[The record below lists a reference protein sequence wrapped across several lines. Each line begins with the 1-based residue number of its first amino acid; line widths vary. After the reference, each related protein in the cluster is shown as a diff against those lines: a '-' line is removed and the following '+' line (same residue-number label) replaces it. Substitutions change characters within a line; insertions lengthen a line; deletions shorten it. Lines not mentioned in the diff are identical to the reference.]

1 MTSKRSTSR
10 TSGRFTSPGTSRP
23 GSTASKRSE
32 CPCVACLAEESGVPF
47 DRAASW
53 ERMQRI
59 IETRGYCTQY
69 VMAPPNGVPWA
80 YTIGRLRAGLPE
92 LVVVGLDSVGS
103 AVILNSIASE
113 WDRIVIPEDGASHIP
128 SNPSH
133 KFGAVAIP
141 DRLWEGDFLLGAQR
155 YAREQ
160 GFVENRLALQIL
172 WLENGM
178 LPWDPDASP
187 GLRRR
192 QPILGLLPE
201 SSDVGLNSNGD
212 T

>member
-1 MTSKRSTSR
+1 MWSLTVLPFTSNKLALSISSFRLALSHLVRPEWNEWPFYIVFDPKKFGEISVGPRKLSHPHGHNWAMTSKRSTSR

-59 IETRGYCTQY
+59 IETRGYCIQY
-69 VMAPPNGVPWA
+69 VMAPPNGVSWA

-113 WDRIVIPEDGASHIP
+113 WDRIVIPEDGASHIQ
-128 SNPSH
+128 
-133 KFGAVAIP
+133 AI
-141 DRLWEGDFLLGAQR
+141 
-155 YAREQ
+155 
-160 GFVENRLALQIL
+160 
-172 WLENGM
+172 
-178 LPWDPDASP
+178 
-187 GLRRR
+187 LRT
-192 QPILGLLPE
+192 
-201 SSDVGLNSNGD
+201 SSAP
-212 T
+212 

>member
-1 MTSKRSTSR
+1 MTNKRSTSR
-10 TSGRFTSPGTSRP
+10 ISGRFTSPGTSRP
-23 GSTASKRSE
+23 GSTLSKRSE

-47 DRAASW
+47 DYVASW
-53 ERMQRI
+53 ARMQRI
-59 IETRGYCTQY
+59 IETKGYCIQY

-80 YTIGRLRAGLPE
+80 YTIGRLRVGLPE

-103 AVILNSIASE
+103 AAIINSIVSE
-113 WDRIVIPEDGASHIP
+113 WEAIVIPEDGASHIP

-141 DRLWEGDFLLGAQR
+141 DGLWDGDYLLGAQR
-155 YAREQ
+155 DAREH
-160 GFVENRLALQIL
+160 GLVEHRLALQVL
-172 WLENGM
+172 WLEDGM

-192 QPILGLLPE
+192 QPILGLQPGA
-201 SSDVGLNSNGD
+201 STRGLNSRGD
-212 T
+212 